1 MNQLPG
7 CLFAYPPRSE
17 CRDAVKII
25 GPKLYDT
32 QFGFR
37 RDRSTSEQISTLQQ
51 IFKKSLEH
59 AKDVDTCFV
68 DLGKVY
74 DLVPCEKLWGASR
87 EYGVDGCLLLAV
99 K

>member
-51 IFKKSLEH
+51 RNPWSMPKTWTHVLSTSGRCTTGL
-59 AKDVDTCFV
+59 
-68 DLGKVY
+68 
-74 DLVPCEKLWGASR
+74 LVKNFGGRQGSTVLT
-87 EYGVDGCLLLAV
+87 GVFC
-99 K
+99 